1 MNNIIDAFQGSSS
14 DLSISKF
21 VYFIFWVIAINVK
34 SNLELLIINITI
46 YFPCITM
53 YYESKSLNKVLLNN
67 IVLFVDSKK
76 VSVYFSVE
84 DNVSVYF
91 DVKDNKYVKIFH
103 RQY

>member
-1 MNNIIDAFQGSSS
+1 
-14 DLSISKF
+14 
-21 VYFIFWVIAINVK
+21 
-34 SNLELLIINITI
+34 
-46 YFPCITM
+46 M
-53 YYESKSLNKVLLNN
+53 YYESKSLNKVHLNN

-91 DVKDNKYVKIFH
+91 SVKDNKYVKIFH